1 MRQKTSSTELQFAI
15 KQTVPVFLGYI
26 FLGIAYGLLL
36 RDAGYGVIWALATS
50 LFIYAGSM
58 QFLLVTLLS
67 GGVGLLYSALM
78 TLLLNGRHL
87 FYGLSFVDK
96 FKYMGKAYPY
106 MIFSLTDETY
116 SVLCSCKI
124 PEGMNKKKVW
134 LYISAIDHCY
144 WIMGSLIGNTLGSFI
159 TFDTTGI
166 DFTMTALFVVIMV
179 EQWMNSKNHMPA
191 LIGAVSALLFLIILG
206 PDKFIVPAL
215 SVTVLVL
222 FICKNSLG
230 GNAA

>member
-1 MRQKTSSTELQFAI
+1 MNKKIFTTELAFAM
-15 KQTVPVFLGYI
+15 KQTVPVFFGYI

-36 RDAGYGVIWALATS
+36 RDAGYGIIWAFATS

-67 GGVGLLYSALM
+67 GGAGLLYSAFM

-96 FKYMGKAYPY
+96 FKCMGKAYLY

-116 SVLCSCKI
+116 SVLCGCKVPDGI
-124 PEGMNKKKVW
+124 NEKRVW
-134 LYISAIDHCY
+134 FSIALIDHCY
-144 WIMGSLIGNTLGSFI
+144 WILGSVIGNTVGKFI

-166 DFTMTALFVVIMV
+166 DFSMTALFVAIVV
-179 EQWMNSKNHMPA
+179 EQWLSSKNHLPA
-191 LIGAVSALLFLIILG
+191 LIGGTSAVLFLIILG
-206 PDKFIVPAL
+206 PDKFMIPSL
-215 SVTVLVL
+215 SVAV
-222 FICKNSLG
+222 FILLLCKNKLG
-230 GNAA
+230 GDTV